1 MSMVVLWYF
10 LWDFYWI
17 PVGFHGSS
25 MIFLW
30 DYYWISMGCRLYFY
44 GIPMGIQKDVCGIY
58 IGILWDFHDVS
69 MIFLGDFYGI
79 SMGCYEN
86 SMVFSWESH
95 WITMGVLRCLCDVS
109 MGFLWDYYG
118 VPMAFLWEFH
128 DVSILL
134 WDHYGIPEGI
144 LWDSLGNSMGFF

>member
-1 MSMVVLWYF
+1 MGF
-10 LWDFYWI
+10 L
-17 PVGFHGSS
+17 
-25 MIFLW
+25 
-30 DYYWISMGCRLYFY
+30 
-44 GIPMGIQKDVCGIY
+44 K
-58 IGILWDFHDVS
+58 
-69 MIFLGDFYGI
+69 
-79 SMGCYEN
+79 GCYEN

-134 WDHYGIPEGI
+134 WDYYGIPEGI